1 MRKKIKINQKNLDL
15 YLIIIFLVIILLI
28 KIDFFRNTYSLI
40 SENYNQRMIRI
51 YGDCGKDS
59 YGFLK
64 EIKNKYNFDENP
76 IIHNSEIIPTSDWII
91 YDPKLNF
98 SEQPKIF
105 LNYIKNPT
113 LNFTVMKNKFVSTNH
128 VQFTDNLKSI
138 QFNTKK
144 EKINFNINLKIFK
157 EINNKKE
164 LVFEKFLKQPLNKK
178 EIIEVNFKTE
188 KFNSRWEKFILEV
201 EDLTLKE
208 KEEINSIMLTFDN
221 KFRFNETDIIFS
233 RGDCYYTK

>member
-1 MRKKIKINQKNLDL
+1 MLKKIKINQKNLDL
-15 YLIIIFLVIILLI
+15 YLIIIFLVIIFLI
-28 KIDFFRNTYSLI
+28 KIDLFRNTYSLL
-40 SENYNQRMIRI
+40 SENYNQRMIKI

-59 YGFLK
+59 YGFLT
-64 EIKNKYNFDENP
+64 EIKNKYNLNENP

-91 YDPKLNF
+91 YDPTLNF
-98 SEQPKIF
+98 SDHPKIF

-113 LNFTVMKNKFVSTNH
+113 LNFSLMKNMFVSTNH

-164 LVFEKFLKQPLNKK
+164 LVFQKFIKQPLNKK
-178 EIIEVNFKTE
+178 INEVNFKTE

-201 EDLTLKE
+201 ENLTLE
-208 KEEINSIMLTFDN
+208 EIEEINSIILTFDN
-221 KFRFNETDIIFS
+221 KFRFDETDIIFS